1 MAISKRQE
9 QQWQAQDDANT
20 MARYQEIMQ
29 DKARMNR
36 AIKEANK
43 QAQNLN
49 KRANAMRS
57 AANIRTSSSKSTSRK
72 K

>member
-1 MAISKRQE
+1 MASLKNEE
-9 QQWQAQDDANT
+9 QKWQARDDANT

-36 AIKEANK
+36 AIREANK
-43 QAQNLN
+43 QAQDLTR
-49 KRANAMRS
+49 RANVMRS
-57 AANIRTSSSKSTSRK
+57 AANTRANGGRIIRGK